1 VSAPSDDPA
10 AALCARLARP
20 QRHRLLQGYP
30 ALPQMQLAVP
40 PSSPSSPLVAAGPEP
55 LHDGVRSFR
64 GALVTGRAELAAQLT
79 SLEAFLAKDD
89 APTAVTSGARDA
101 RAEREARQRAN
112 RERMRPQIEARVAR
126 LRAVLASPDHA
137 EPPFVDLDPSR
148 DLIVGIIPHTQC
160 TPRLA
165 GCGFCTFPHDAPDKR
180 ARARVVGVVAEQI
193 RSMRDWPELE
203 GRAVRALYFG
213 GGTANL
219 ASPDELARLVAALG
233 ERLKLDDAEVSLE
246 GVPAL
251 FASWFHAPL
260 RMLAGLQVR
269 QRRISMGIQTFD
281 SRMLERMGRGAF
293 GDERTIRKLVG
304 KCKAMGITTSGDFLF
319 NLPGQRCAT
328 MLDDVDRA
336 LDAGLEQ
343 ICLYNLVLYAGLG
356 TPWSEDPELVAA
368 MPDNETAC
376 ERWLALRDKL
386 LAAGYVQTTLT
397 NFERSDVAASERAFV
412 YERASFS
419 PERTDGLGFGPMSLS
434 MFVDPVR
441 RRAVKL
447 LRRKDLRS
455 TPWSGDDL
463 CSLCEGDDLRLLFVT
478 RSLSKGHF
486 DKGVYEAFCGSSV
499 EADFPS
505 ALRTLRDAA
514 LIDDAADAV
523 RLRPR
528 GMFYSDAVVSTFLA
542 EKRPQR
548 AGAGIHTRTALAEPM
563 RVVDYDGM
571 G

>member
-1 VSAPSDDPA
+1 VSDPPDDPA
-10 AALCARLARP
+10 AALRRRLARP

-30 ALPQMQLAVP
+30 ALPQMRLAAP
-40 PSSPSSPLVAAGPEP
+40 PCSPGGDGEPEP
-55 LHDGVRSFR
+55 LFDGVRSLR
-64 GALVTGRAELAAQLT
+64 GALVTGRAELVAQRS
-79 SLEAFLAKDD
+79 SLEGYLGAADRAD
-89 APTAVTSGARDA
+89 AASTTRAPGGAGDPREERQRVA
-101 RAEREARQRAN
+101 RARTRPQVEARL
-112 RERMRPQIEARVAR
+112 ER
-126 LRAVLASPDHA
+126 LRAVLAAPDHA

-180 ARARVVGVVAEQI
+180 ARAKVVGVVAEQI
-193 RSMRDWPELE
+193 RSMRDWAELE
-203 GRAVRALYFG
+203 GRPVHALYFG

-219 ASPDELARLVAALG
+219 ATPEELASLFAALG

-251 FASWFHAPL
+251 FASWVHAPL
-260 RMLAGLQVR
+260 RMLAGLNVR

-281 SRMLERMGRGAF
+281 RRALDRMGRGAF
-293 GDERTIRKLVG
+293 GDERTVRKLVA
-304 KCKAMGITTSGDFLF
+304 KCRAMGITTSGDLLF
-319 NLPGQRCAT
+319 NLPGQRRAA
-328 MLDDVDRA
+328 MEDDVDRA

-356 TPWSEDPELVAA
+356 TPWSEDPALVAA

-376 ERWLALRDKL
+376 ERWLSLRARL
-386 LAAGYVQTTLT
+386 IGAGYVQTTLT
-397 NFERSDVAASERAFV
+397 NFERADVATSDRAFR

-455 TPWSGDDL
+455 TPWSGQDL

-486 DKGVYEAFCGSSV
+486 DKGTYQAFCGSSV
-499 EADFPS
+499 DDDFPN
-505 ALRTLRDAA
+505 ALRALREAA
-514 LIDDAADAV
+514 LIDDAPDAV
-523 RLRPR
+523 RLLPR
-528 GMFYSDAVVSTFLA
+528 GMFFSDAVVSTFVA
-542 EKRPQR
+542 ER
-548 AGAGIHTRTALAEPM
+548 ARERTGAGVHTSAALAEPT
-563 RVVDYDGM
+563 RIVDYDGM